1 MIIGIDAGTSV
12 VKAVAFSDEGENLAV
27 ESRRTKVYSP
37 RPDQSEQD
45 FEEVVAAVGEVVRAV
60 AESSGENPDA
70 IGLTGQGDGLWLFD
84 ERGYSVRPAILWL
97 GAGVARAGDHRRIL
111 QGRDPAAA
119 HGRKGDG
126 SLRRLAALPGRPDAS
141 LRQ

>member
-12 VKAVAFSDEGENLAV
+12 VKADAFSDDGENLAV

-45 FEEVVAAVGEVVRAV
+45 FEEVAVAVGEVVRAV
-60 AESSGENPDA
+60 AERSGENPGA

-84 ERGYSVRPAILWL
+84 ERGYMVRPAILWL
-97 GAGVARAGDHRRIL
+97 GARAESVVGGGVSSGGI
-111 QGRDPAAA
+111 GRGGGV
-119 HGRKGDG
+119 GRVGISG
-126 SLRRLAALPGRPDAS
+126 GAV
-141 LRQ
+141 

>member
-1 MIIGIDAGTSV
+1 MMIGIDAGTSV
-12 VKAVAFSDEGENLAV
+12 VKAAAFSDDGENLAV

-37 RPDQSEQD
+37 SPDQSEQD

-60 AESSGENPDA
+60 TERSGEDPDA

-97 GAGVARAGDHRRIL
+97 DARANSVVEEWMSSGVFEAAFRRNGNIVF
-111 QGRDPAAA
+111 
-119 HGRKGDG
+119 
-126 SLRRLAALPGRPDAS
+126 PG
-141 LRQ
+141 